1 MKKTSVFL
9 LVFALLFSACGSTA
23 SREETMLI
31 PFTSQNGYKLTYPH
45 TFSPVSLSADID
57 FVVMDD
63 NTGSSVTV
71 LTESPE
77 SAGDITE
84 ESFREEKLADGMDIG
99 ITSFEQKDINGLLA
113 YEVTYKYN
121 ENTVTEIVYM
131 SKKHIYRAT
140 YTELPGT
147 SDKLHGQMTAIISSL
162 CA

>member
-1 MKKTSVFL
+1 MKKISVFL
-9 LVFALLFSACGSTA
+9 LVFSLVFSACGSTA
-23 SREETMLI
+23 SREEATLI
-31 PFTSQNGYKLTYPH
+31 SFTSQNGYEISYPDM
-45 TFSPVSLSADID
+45 FSPVSLSADID

-84 ESFREEKLADGMDIG
+84 ESFCEDKLADGMDIR
-99 ITSFEQKDINGLLA
+99 ITSFEQKDINGLPA
-113 YEVTYKYN
+113 YKVTYKYN

-131 SKKHIYRAT
+131 AKKHIYRAT

-147 SDKLHGQMTAIISSL
+147 SDKLSGQMTAIITSL